1 MAGVLDYCLMTASVN
16 IEVTKGPNENNL
28 SVLRRF
34 TKRVQ
39 GAGVLPRVRSKR
51 YSDRD
56 KSENVKKAKT
66 LRVIKRREEVAEL
79 IKLGK
84 MPEVTKYSKRRR

>member
-1 MAGVLDYCLMTASVN
+1 MAAASVN
-16 IEVTKGPNENNL
+16 IEVVKGPNENNL

-39 GAGVLPRVRSKR
+39 AAGVLPRVRSKR
-51 YSDRD
+51 YSERV
-56 KSENVKKAKT
+56 KSENVKRAKT
-66 LRVIKRREEVAEL
+66 LEYLKKKEAVNEL

-84 MPEVTKYSKRRR
+84 MAEVTKFTKRRR

>member
-1 MAGVLDYCLMTASVN
+1 MAVN
-16 IEVTKGPNENNL
+16 IEVTKGSNENNL

-39 GAGVLPRVRSKR
+39 GAGVLPRVRSIR
-51 YSDRD
+51 YSERI
-56 KSENVKKAKT
+56 KSENVKRAKT
-66 LRVIKRREEVAEL
+66 LSYLKRKTEMQEL

-84 MPEVTKYSKRRR
+84 VSELSKYGKKRR

>member
-1 MAGVLDYCLMTASVN
+1 MKAMVN
-16 IEVTKGPNENNL
+16 IEVVKGPNENNL
-28 SVLRRF
+28 SALRRF

-51 YSDRD
+51 YSERVIS
-56 KSENVKKAKT
+56 KNVRKAKT
-66 LRVIKRREEVAEL
+66 VAFLKKKEITNEL

-84 MPEVTKYSKRRR
+84 ITETKKTGKRRR

>member
-1 MAGVLDYCLMTASVN
+1 MQTMVN
-16 IEVTKGPNENNL
+16 IEVVKGANENNL

-39 GAGVLPRVRSKR
+39 AAGVLPRVRSKR
-51 YSDRD
+51 YSQR
-56 KSENVKKAKT
+56 SPSRNTQRAKT
-66 LRVIKRREEVAEL
+66 IVHLKKKEVTAEL

-84 MPEVTKYSKRRR
+84 INEISKFSRRR

>member
-1 MAGVLDYCLMTASVN
+1 MQSMVN
-16 IEVTKGPNENNL
+16 IEVVKGANENNL

-39 GAGVLPRVRSKR
+39 ASGVLPRVRSKR
-51 YSDRD
+51 YSQRFP
-56 KSENVKKAKT
+56 SRNTRRAKT
-66 LRVIKRREEVAEL
+66 IVHIKKKEVTAEL

-84 MPEVTKYSKRRR
+84 MSEVSKFTRRR

>member
-1 MAGVLDYCLMTASVN
+1 MIN
-16 IEVTKGPNENNL
+16 IEVVKGANENNL

-39 GAGVLPRVRSKR
+39 ASGVLPRVRSKR
-51 YSDRD
+51 YSQRTP
-56 KSENVKKAKT
+56 SRNTRRAKT
-66 LRVIKRREEVAEL
+66 IIHLMKKEVTAEL

-84 MPEVTKYSKRRR
+84 INEISKFSRRH

>member
-1 MAGVLDYCLMTASVN
+1 MQTMVN
-16 IEVTKGPNENNL
+16 IEVVKGANENNL

-39 GAGVLPRVRSKR
+39 AAGVLPRVRSKR
-51 YSDRD
+51 YTERTPSR
-56 KSENVKKAKT
+56 NTRRAKT
-66 LRVIKRREEVAEL
+66 IVSIKKKEVTAEL

-84 MPEVTKYSKRRR
+84 ISEVSKFIRRR

>member
-1 MAGVLDYCLMTASVN
+1 MKAMVN
-16 IEVTKGPNENNL
+16 IEVLKGPNENNL

-39 GAGVLPRVRSKR
+39 AAGVLPRVRSRR
-51 YSDRD
+51 YTERTPSANTRR
-56 KSENVKKAKT
+56 AKT
-66 LRVIKRREEVAEL
+66 VAFLKKKEITTEL

-84 MPEVTKYSKRRR
+84 MEVVSKFTRRKR

>member
-1 MAGVLDYCLMTASVN
+1 MQTMINV
-16 IEVTKGPNENNL
+16 EVVKGANENNL

-51 YSDRD
+51 YTQRVPSR
-56 KSENVKKAKT
+56 NTRQAKT
-66 LRVIKRREEVAEL
+66 ISYIKKKETTAEL
-79 IKLGK
+79 VKLGK
-84 MPEVTKYSKRRR
+84 ITEVTKFTRRR

>member
-1 MAGVLDYCLMTASVN
+1 MQTMVN
-16 IEVTKGPNENNL
+16 IEVVKGANENNL

-39 GAGVLPRVRSKR
+39 GSGVLPRVRSKLYTQR
-51 YSDRD
+51 PPSR
-56 KSENVKKAKT
+56 NTRRAKT
-66 LRVIKRREEVAEL
+66 ISYLKKKEITAEL

-84 MPEVTKYSKRRR
+84 INEVSKFSRRR

>member
-1 MAGVLDYCLMTASVN
+1 MAETMIN
-16 IEVTKGPNENNL
+16 IEVTKGANENNL

-51 YSDRD
+51 YSLRIPS
-56 KSENVKKAKT
+56 KNTKRAKT
-66 LRVIKRREEVAEL
+66 VVGIKKKEATVEL

-84 MPEVTKYSKRRR
+84 ISEVSKFRRRR

>member
-1 MAGVLDYCLMTASVN
+1 MINMIN
-16 IEVTKGPNENNL
+16 IEVVKGPNENNL

-39 GAGVLPRVRSKR
+39 GSGVLPRVRSKR
-51 YSDRD
+51 YTLRTPSSNTRR
-56 KSENVKKAKT
+56 AKT
-66 LRVIKRREEVAEL
+66 VTHIKKKEKLAEL

-84 MPEVTKYSKRRR
+84 VQEVSRFSRRR

>member
-1 MAGVLDYCLMTASVN
+1 MQSMVN
-16 IEVTKGPNENNL
+16 IEVTKGANENNL

-39 GAGVLPRVRSKR
+39 SAGVLPIVRSKR
-51 YSDRD
+51 YSQRFPS
-56 KSENVKKAKT
+56 KNTRRAKT
-66 LRVIKRREEVAEL
+66 ITYLKKKEVTAEL

-84 MPEVTKYSKRRR
+84 INEVSKFTRRR

>member
-1 MAGVLDYCLMTASVN
+1 MPTMVN
-16 IEVTKGPNENNL
+16 VEVVKGATENNL

-39 GAGVLPRVRSKR
+39 SSGVLPRVRSKR
-51 YSDRD
+51 YTQHLPSRNTRRA
-56 KSENVKKAKT
+56 KHLTFLKKKVVT
-66 LRVIKRREEVAEL
+66 AEL

-84 MPEVTKYSKRRR
+84 LNEVSKFTRRR

>member
-1 MAGVLDYCLMTASVN
+1 MQTMVN
-16 IEVTKGPNENNL
+16 IEVIKGDSENNL

-39 GAGVLPRVRSKR
+39 AAGVLPRVRSKR
-51 YSDRD
+51 YSQRFPS
-56 KSENVKKAKT
+56 KNTQRAKTVAYIQKKAIT
-66 LRVIKRREEVAEL
+66 AEL

-84 MPEVTKYSKRRR
+84 VSPESRFTRRR

>member
-1 MAGVLDYCLMTASVN
+1 MAQPSVN
-16 IEVTKGPNENNL
+16 IEVVKGPNENNL

-39 GAGVLPRVRSKR
+39 AAGILPRVRSKR
-51 YSDRD
+51 YSERD
-56 KSENVKKAKT
+56 KSENVKRAKT
-66 LRVIKRREEVAEL
+66 LEYLKKKENIAEL

-84 MPEVTKYSKRRR
+84 MAEVTKFSKRRR

>member
-1 MAGVLDYCLMTASVN
+1 MVN
-16 IEVTKGPNENNL
+16 IEVVKGSSENNL

-39 GAGVLPRVRSKR
+39 SAGVLPRVRSKR
-51 YSDRD
+51 YAQELPSR
-56 KSENVKKAKT
+56 NVRRTKHLSYLKKKEST
-66 LRVIKRREEVAEL
+66 AEL

-84 MPEVTKYSKRRR
+84 ISEVSKFTRRR

>member
-1 MAGVLDYCLMTASVN
+1 MAGSSVN
-16 IEVTKGPNENNL
+16 IEVSKGANENNL

-39 GAGVLPRVRSKR
+39 AAGILPRVRSMR
-51 YSDRD
+51 YSERV
-56 KSENVKKAKT
+56 KSENVRRAKT
-66 LRVIKRREEVAEL
+66 LEYLKKKAVVAEL

-84 MPEVTKYSKRRR
+84 MAEVSKFAKRRR

>member
-1 MAGVLDYCLMTASVN
+1 MQASVN
-16 IEVTKGPNENNL
+16 IEVSRGPNENNL

-39 GAGVLPRVRSKR
+39 QAGVLPRVRSKR
-51 YSDRD
+51 YSERE
-56 KSENVKKAKT
+56 KSENVKRAKT
-66 LRVIKRREEVAEL
+66 LEYLRKKEVAAEL

-84 MPEVTKYSKRRR
+84 INEISKFSRSRRR

>member
-1 MAGVLDYCLMTASVN
+1 MQSMVN
-16 IEVTKGPNENNL
+16 IEVVKGESENNL

-39 GAGVLPRVRSKR
+39 AAGVLPRVRSKR
-51 YSDRD
+51 YAQRLPSKNTQRA
-56 KSENVKKAKT
+56 KTVAYIQKKAVT
-66 LRVIKRREEVAEL
+66 AEL

-84 MPEVTKYSKRRR
+84 VNPESKFTRRR

>member
-1 MAGVLDYCLMTASVN
+1 MQTMVN
-16 IEVTKGPNENNL
+16 IEVIKGSNENNL

-39 GAGVLPRVRSKR
+39 SSGVLPRVRSKR
-51 YSDRD
+51 YAQRLPSRNTRRA
-56 KSENVKKAKT
+56 KQVSYLKKK
-66 LRVIKRREEVAEL
+66 EVTAEL

-84 MPEVTKYSKRRR
+84 ISEVSKFTRRR